1 MLSCIFSEFNA
12 LLGKRLPKSS
22 LTLLFRASNRIKCR
36 PVTVENILSR
46 HLSVHIPTWR
56 LRPDLARTCLLP
68 SWSRRSVGTQSA
80 YSLNEEDDIETS
92 KKILFVGGL
101 SPEISEDVVHNYFSS
116 FAGVENVKMV
126 KTLGGKQKQ
135 FCFVKLKDA
144 ESVDRVLKMEHMLEE
159 KPLLVFRTK
168 KHRVVVV
175 DKLPS
180 SVTARQLADHFSRF
194 GYVEKV
200 EIPEDRRMMMR
211 KGYSFVTFST
221 QDEAAKIVEQGYH
234 EIGSYELKVKFPGTH
249 GEDICTPKVMVD
261 NLPFETTVE
270 ELKQMFAQFGGL
282 KVIDLAIRNDSNK
295 CAAFLTFH
303 NDEVVNKLI
312 RMQDFLVG
320 GSTVAMKK
328 EIPNPKVRAR
338 LRSIHVGNV
347 PANVTEMELVDYF
360 SRFGRVYKV
369 VLPLDGQSGC
379 NRRFAVVKYQQ
390 RDSIERVMAQPQHVV
405 GNTDVLVRRLS
416 LTLSSHS

>member
-1 MLSCIFSEFNA
+1 
-12 LLGKRLPKSS
+12 
-22 LTLLFRASNRIKCR
+22 
-36 PVTVENILSR
+36 
-46 HLSVHIPTWR
+46 
-56 LRPDLARTCLLP
+56 
-68 SWSRRSVGTQSA
+68 
-80 YSLNEEDDIETS
+80 
-92 KKILFVGGL
+92 
-101 SPEISEDVVHNYFSS
+101 
-116 FAGVENVKMV
+116 
-126 KTLGGKQKQ
+126 
-135 FCFVKLKDA
+135 
-144 ESVDRVLKMEHMLEE
+144 
-159 KPLLVFRTK
+159 
-168 KHRVVVV
+168 
-175 DKLPS
+175 
-180 SVTARQLADHFSRF
+180 
-194 GYVEKV
+194 
-200 EIPEDRRMMMR
+200 MMMR

-270 ELKQMFAQFGGL
+270 ELKQMFAKFGGL

-295 CAAFLTFH
+295 CVAFLTFH

-312 RMQDFLVG
+312 RMQDLVVG

-416 LTLSSHS
+416 LTHSSHS